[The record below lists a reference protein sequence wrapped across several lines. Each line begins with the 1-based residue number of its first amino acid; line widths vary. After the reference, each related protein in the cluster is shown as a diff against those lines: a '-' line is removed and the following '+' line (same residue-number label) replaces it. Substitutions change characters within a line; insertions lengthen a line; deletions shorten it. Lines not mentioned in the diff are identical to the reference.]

1 MYRTKKIQQSIS
13 ALEAIQQNGVTL
25 AEAIELLHI
34 KKNVAFDD
42 IWPAIMRIRQLS
54 EKEAMQLTKE
64 CCGYWKNR

>member
-1 MYRTKKIQQSIS
+1 MYRSKEIQITIS
-13 ALEAIQQNGVTL
+13 ALQAIQQNGTSL

-42 IWPAIMRIRQLS
+42 IWPAVMEVCQLS

-64 CCGYWKNR
+64 CCGYWK